1 MMNIFITYPIAATIV
16 CMVNFTFPL
25 CLMHKE
31 CHAADRRRLSAEIP
45 RVQNSAVEVPGLAA
59 VLTVLSAFQEE

>member
-1 MMNIFITYPIAATIV
+1 
-16 CMVNFTFPL
+16 
-25 CLMHKE
+25 MHKE